1 MKLSIDLI
9 ENASDIETY
18 KDEKKLPSGITKKM
32 LTYDVLKIAGPSFIE
47 LVLTQI
53 TSMVDLMMIGSVGTW
68 AISAISLTT
77 QPKFLMMTLFTSLNV
92 GTTALVARY
101 RGINDQNRANE
112 VLRQAIFFTI
122 AVAILM
128 SIVGYLASE
137 PLMRFMGA
145 EDTLTL
151 SGAITYFKI
160 QMVGLLPLA
169 LTTTITAG
177 LRGIGDS
184 KTAMIYNTVAN
195 ATNFVLNWLLINGNL
210 GFPALGVAGASIATI
225 VGQLIAF
232 LMAVYYL
239 MQSKT
244 YFKLSFYFGN
254 FDGII
259 FKNLL
264 RIGFPSMIQ
273 QILMR
278 LGMIMYARTVAS
290 LGTVDFV
297 THNICMN
304 IQTMSFI
311 IGQAFGTSTTALTG
325 QCLGKKRVDIAK
337 RYMNIS
343 VGIGLAISLLLA
355 FLFIFCGEFIM
366 SLYTG
371 DAIVISTGVEILM
384 LLAAIQPFQS
394 VQFIYSGGLSGAG
407 DSKAIAIV
415 IFITIVVIRPG
426 IAELLVTY
434 MYYGL
439 YGAWIA
445 LALDQLIRSILIFL
459 RYRSGKWMYIR
470 FNGI

>member
-239 MQSKT
+239 MKSNT
-244 YFKLSFYFGN
+244 YFKLSF
-254 FDGII
+254 
-259 FKNLL
+259 
-264 RIGFPSMIQ
+264 
-273 QILMR
+273 
-278 LGMIMYARTVAS
+278 
-290 LGTVDFV
+290 
-297 THNICMN
+297 
-304 IQTMSFI
+304 
-311 IGQAFGTSTTALTG
+311 
-325 QCLGKKRVDIAK
+325 
-337 RYMNIS
+337 
-343 VGIGLAISLLLA
+343 
-355 FLFIFCGEFIM
+355 
-366 SLYTG
+366 
-371 DAIVISTGVEILM
+371 
-384 LLAAIQPFQS
+384 
-394 VQFIYSGGLSGAG
+394 
-407 DSKAIAIV
+407 
-415 IFITIVVIRPG
+415 
-426 IAELLVTY
+426 
-434 MYYGL
+434 
-439 YGAWIA
+439 
-445 LALDQLIRSILIFL
+445 
-459 RYRSGKWMYIR
+459 
-470 FNGI
+470 